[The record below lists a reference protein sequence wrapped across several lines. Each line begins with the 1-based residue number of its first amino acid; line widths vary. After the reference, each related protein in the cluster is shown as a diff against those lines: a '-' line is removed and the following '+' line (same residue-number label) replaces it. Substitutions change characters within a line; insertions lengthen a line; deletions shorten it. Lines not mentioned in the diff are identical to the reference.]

1 MQKTA
6 RRYEMDMTEGPLL
19 WKILRFAL
27 PVLLTSML
35 QLLYN
40 AADTIVVGQFAGATA
55 LAAVGSTG
63 SLNQLIV
70 TVFMGMSIGTNVVV
84 ARHYGAKEYKDV
96 SEAVHTSVALAL
108 VGGVFVAIVGVVFS
122 KPLLQLMGSPEDVID
137 LAALYMRIYFLGM
150 PANLLCNF
158 GSAVLRAVGDT
169 KRPLYYL
176 SISGIANVV
185 LNLIFVI
192 VFHMSVAGVAIAT
205 VASQVISV
213 VLIFR
218 CLMHTEGAI
227 RYEIKKTCLKWD
239 KVVSIVR
246 VGVPAGIQSSCFALS
261 NVVIQSTVNSF
272 GSAMMAGNAAA
283 GNIEGFNYMAM
294 NSVYQAAM
302 TFTSQNLGA
311 KKRERIGRVM
321 LVSQV
326 VVIAIGLCMG
336 MLSYAFRYQLLGLY
350 TNIPE
355 VMELGAER
363 MGIISRL
370 YFLCGMMDVVTGGL
384 RGLGYSFVPMIIS
397 VMGICVLRILWVIFI
412 FPFNPRISWLYVA
425 QPVSWIATLA
435 AQTACYLYLKKK
447 VCNRLKAE
455 EELLRAGAR

>member
-1 MQKTA
+1 MA
-6 RRYEMDMTEGPLL
+6 GNRYEMDMTSGPLL
-19 WKILRFAL
+19 GNIIRFSL
-27 PVLLTSML
+27 PLMLSGIL

-40 AADTIVVGQFAGATA
+40 AADIIVVGRFAGSTA

-63 SLNQLIV
+63 SLTGLLVNL
-70 TVFMGMSIGTNVVV
+70 FMGLSVGTSVVV
-84 ARHYGAKEYKDV
+84 SRHFGAGRHKDV
-96 SEAVHTSVALAL
+96 SQSVHTSVAASLIC
-108 VGGVFVAIVGVVFS
+108 GVFVGVMGMTLAR
-122 KPLLQLMGSPEDVID
+122 PLLELMGTPEDVID
-137 LAALYMRIYFLGM
+137 LAVLYLTIYFAGM
-150 PANLLCNF
+150 PANLLYNF
-158 GSAVLRAVGDT
+158 CAAVLRAVGDT

-176 SISGIANVV
+176 SVSGIANVV
-185 LNLIFVI
+185 LNLVFVI
-192 VFHMSVAGVAIAT
+192 VFHMSVAGVALAT
-205 VASQVISV
+205 VISQVISV
-213 VLIFR
+213 ALIFR
-218 CLMHTEGAI
+218 CLMYAEGPI
-227 RYEIKKTCLKWD
+227 HYEIKKTRLKWD

-321 LVSQV
+321 LVSQA
-326 VVIAIGLCMG
+326 VVIAVGLCMG
-336 MLSYAFRYQLLGLY
+336 MFSYAFRYPLLGLY

-355 VMELGAER
+355 VMDLGAER
-363 MGIISRL
+363 MSIISRL

-384 RGLGYSFVPMIIS
+384 RGLGYSFVPMLVS
-397 VMGICVLRILWVIFI
+397 VLGICVLRILWVVFI
-412 FPFNPRISWLYVA
+412 FPFNPTISWLYVA
-425 QPVSWIATLA
+425 QPVSWIATLTV
-435 AQTACYLYLKKK
+435 QTAFYLYLKRK

-455 EELLRAGAR
+455 EEMLRAGAH